1 MLDKQTCTHRYLS
14 PQRRCH
20 ECGMQFRVVYE
31 EARFGLW
38 RPAFAAVLFGM
49 GTLLLTALAFV
60 NDLGIFRALLVG
72 LTVFWLVRAMMATAD
87 MFVPRQFR
95 VGELG
100 PIGPR
105 GVLSIFA
112 VKPLIAPVA
121 GYRFQFDLRLR
132 ERLNE
137 GDVVLVEFMRWTKL
151 PAIWYRGT

>member
-1 MLDKQTCTHRYLS
+1 
-14 PQRRCH
+14 
-20 ECGMQFRVVYE
+20 MQFRVVYE

-38 RPAFAAVLFGM
+38 RPAFAAVLFGI
-49 GTLLLTALAFV
+49 GTLLLTAMAFV

-72 LTVFWLVRAMMATAD
+72 LTVFWLVRAMMASAD

-112 VKPLIAPVA
+112 GEAAHRARCRVPLPI
-121 GYRFQFDLRLR
+121 R
-132 ERLNE
+132 
-137 GDVVLVEFMRWTKL
+137 
-151 PAIWYRGT
+151 PAAARTLE